1 MAGIIWTPGKR
12 ERQPQAGAQLSDVG
26 RSALFLASAG
36 SERPLVVSGVA
47 AKIASANGS
56 TVAGGGHGFLAT
68 STAVAQMSLK
78 TAAGTQSSIALASGM
93 SWTFLVHVK
102 ITAMNLPNPG
112 FWRSGAGGATGN
124 TYCNVLSGR
133 WPSIRTDGTNVIA
146 PSSGPELAVGFEGV
160 IAYTNASARSAAIA
174 WDGVVRHSAT
184 HSTAQTADTI
194 EAFGFQYG
202 PSESVSGVYYSIA
215 MLPRAFSFKELEEC
229 TTVAGYYSLLFEPEN
244 DPVFYSLGGGGAA
257 LIDVP
262 AGAVTI
268 TGYAPT
274 VTAGGTASTSVPA
287 GAVTLTAYAPTV
299 TAGGTASTSVPLGT
313 VTLTG
318 YAPTVTVGGAASIDV
333 PLGTVALTGYAPTVT
348 TGGQAQIDV
357 PLGTVTLTGYV
368 PTVTTTE
375 HVYIAVP
382 TAAMTLAA
390 YAPTVTT
397 SGTPDTWTPVSASTG
412 TWTPASAAGGTW
424 TPQ

>member
-1 MAGIIWTPGKR
+1 MAYGLGEAGSDALVAQIRSKIVSRWLPIGPTGFDAAKGIVNPNTSTGGVTNSVTVRGPTLQYSGTSFGGLQTTLAATRKVTLVLAGGPTGGGGRFLANADLEILVGGSTSFDIYISGSLRFSASWPAAAKRGLVLSMDLSSASNVPVIYVDGNKATMTPTGTPGTPTLSGVFMLFNHHAGLD
-12 ERQPQAGAQLSDVG
+12 RQGLAECAGAVVLNDVFNESLQ
-26 RSALFLASAG
+26 REWSNN
-36 SERPLVVSGVA
+36 PLRAFAPLNDDVFY
-47 AKIASANGS
+47 
-56 TVAGGGHGFLAT
+56 TLAT
-68 STAVAQMSLK
+68 
-78 TAAGTQSSIALASGM
+78 
-93 SWTFLVHVK
+93 
-102 ITAMNLPNPG
+102 
-112 FWRSGAGGATGN
+112 GG
-124 TYCNVLSGR
+124 
-133 WPSIRTDGTNVIA
+133 
-146 PSSGPELAVGFEGV
+146 
-160 IAYTNASARSAAIA
+160 
-174 WDGVVRHSAT
+174 
-184 HSTAQTADTI
+184 
-194 EAFGFQYG
+194 
-202 PSESVSGVYYSIA
+202 
-215 MLPRAFSFKELEEC
+215 
-229 TTVAGYYSLLFEPEN
+229 TTVA
-244 DPVFYSLGGGGAA
+244 
-257 LIDVP
+257 VP
-262 AGAVTI
+262 AGALTL

>member
-1 MAGIIWTPGKR
+1 MVPSGGVGQIYGGGNGSNSTASLRVYGNKFQFLSQGVAVIAESTNTVNDGVWRNVALTYDGTVGTFYFDGQAAGNGSSTQAFSHTIQHCIG
-12 ERQPQAGAQLSDVG
+12 EGYAGAENIDG
-26 RSALFLASAG
+26 GIRIKYLAIMP
-36 SERPLVVSGVA
+36 RVA
-47 AKIASANGS
+47 SPAEIKEIAENW
-56 TVAGGGHGFLAT
+56 L
-68 STAVAQMSLK
+68 
-78 TAAGTQSSIALASGM
+78 
-93 SWTFLVHVK
+93 
-102 ITAMNLPNPG
+102 
-112 FWRSGAGGATGN
+112 R
-124 TYCNVLSGR
+124 
-133 WPSIRTDGTNVIA
+133 
-146 PSSGPELAVGFEGV
+146 
-160 IAYTNASARSAAIA
+160 
-174 WDGVVRHSAT
+174 
-184 HSTAQTADTI
+184 
-194 EAFGFQYG
+194 
-202 PSESVSGVYYSIA
+202 
-215 MLPRAFSFKELEEC
+215 
-229 TTVAGYYSLLFEPEN
+229 LFEAEN
-244 DPVFYSLGGGGAA
+244 DPVFYSLGGGGSVY
-257 LIDVP
+257 IDVP
-262 AGAVTI
+262 AGAVTL

-274 VTAGGTASTSVPA
+274 VTAVGTASTSVPA
-287 GAVTLTAYAPTV
+287 GAVTLTAFAPTV

-318 YAPTVTVGGAASIDV
+318 YAPTVTVGGSASIDV

>member
-1 MAGIIWTPGKR
+1 MGVIWTPEAVDKTKR
-12 ERQPQAGAQLSDVG
+12 SGLVLSRQNILTRGLIAGIVGGHPFDVVRGDGLVNSGAERVASQNG
-26 RSALFLASAG
+26 SAWSLASGEYLDSGNSGISVAPGAKWSAMVLVRSTSSTYSGQYAVCINYNG
-36 SERPLVVSGVA
+36 SSVALALTLGTSAAATGAAIFDGGYWRSSGVA
-47 AKIASANGS
+47 TPVYGDGRYHVILGVRNGPDLHYYVDGRLDSSYTMPSEASPG
-56 TVAGGGHGFLAT
+56 T
-68 STAVAQMSLK
+68 ST
-78 TAAGTQSSIALASGM
+78 TA
-93 SWTFLVHVK
+93 
-102 ITAMNLPNPG
+102 ITWGQYKN
-112 FWRSGAGGATGN
+112 
-124 TYCNVLSGR
+124 
-133 WPSIRTDGTNVIA
+133 DGTNTTMV
-146 PSSGPELAVGFEGV
+146 GELALGFV
-160 IAYTNASARSAAIA
+160 
-174 WDGVVRHSAT
+174 W
-184 HSTAQTADTI
+184 
-194 EAFGFQYG
+194 
-202 PSESVSGVYYSIA
+202 SGVALTASDA
-215 MLPRAFSFKELEEC
+215 K
-229 TTVAGYYSLLFEPEN
+229 SLASDSWQLFEAEN
-244 DPVFYSLGGGGAA
+244 DPVFYTLAGGGTTVA
-257 LIDVP
+257 VP
-262 AGAVTI
+262 AGALTL
-268 TGYAPT
+268 TGFAPT

-357 PLGTVTLTGYV
+357 PLGAVTLTGYV

-390 YAPTVTT
+390 YVPTVTT

>member
-1 MAGIIWTPGKR
+1 MTTSTRIYLGDASGSGAPKSDKLTFFLRIMVPTYGVGQIYGGGNGSNGTASLRIYPDKFQFLSQGVVVIAETTSAVNDGVWRNVALTYDGTVGTFYING
-12 ERQPQAGAQLSDVG
+12 QA
-26 RSALFLASAG
+26 AG
-36 SERPLVVSGVA
+36 S
-47 AKIASANGS
+47 GS
-56 TVAGGGHGFLAT
+56 NAQTFSHTVQHCIGEGYGGTEPIGGGVRLKYLAIMPR
-68 STAVAQMSLK
+68 VASPAEIK
-78 TAAGTQSSIALASGM
+78 E
-93 SWTFLVHVK
+93 V
-102 ITAMNLPNPG
+102 
-112 FWRSGAGGATGN
+112 
-124 TYCNVLSGR
+124 
-133 WPSIRTDGTNVIA
+133 
-146 PSSGPELAVGFEGV
+146 
-160 IAYTNASARSAAIA
+160 
-174 WDGVVRHSAT
+174 
-184 HSTAQTADTI
+184 
-194 EAFGFQYG
+194 
-202 PSESVSGVYYSIA
+202 SENW
-215 MLPRAFSFKELEEC
+215 LR
-229 TTVAGYYSLLFEPEN
+229 LFEPEN